1 MTVWLFVTI
10 LATAGPQGIPA
21 TSPALADTLGIL
33 GPPAS
38 AAPGGKDLFS
48 GFS

>member
-1 MTVWLFVTI
+1 MTIWLFVTI
-10 LATAGPQGIPA
+10 LATAGARQAIPA
-21 TSPALADTLGIL
+21 TSPALVDTLGIL

-38 AAPGGKDLFS
+38 AAPGKDPFA